1 MQKKSSWKLCPDLKN
16 KFSCLEISCYSKI
29 TELVMTQNL
38 WVVHIYEEKKYIFHL
53 RGERYL
59 CIWYVGAPRPPL
71 PMRGFS
77 VPPPRLRSSHKC
89 LASYC
94 TAPQIPLAL
103 PNRHPMTNV
112 RRRSRSVEHLTHQR
126 ESDTWAGLFDKWPL
140 KSLLMPQYGLQDSRL
155 RVQHFW
161 PFTQLSLCLAPC
173 QYWMK

>member
-1 MQKKSSWKLCPDLKN
+1 M
-16 KFSCLEISCYSKI
+16 
-29 TELVMTQNL
+29 
-38 WVVHIYEEKKYIFHL
+38 

-140 KSLLMPQYGLQDSRL
+140 KSLLMPQYGLKTQNSEYNISDPLPNCHSAQHLANTEWNSIIYVTTIITTAHAQKLFSIVFFWYLDKRL
-155 RVQHFW
+155 
-161 PFTQLSLCLAPC
+161 QLDTSAINRG
-173 QYWMK
+173 